1 MDRDATPN
9 IQRWLENI
17 RQLPNW
23 KHPYDLMQG
32 HPLPTS

>member
-1 MDRDATPN
+1 MDREATPN
-9 IQRWLENI
+9 IQRWLGNI

-32 HPLPTS
+32 HPLPQS